1 VVGSSDGVV
10 VRDAG
15 HGAGIRDVAH
25 NLPVDLLP
33 INTIDLLVILVAIGA
48 AIVGFRSGALPQL
61 FGLAFVGGAVVLIV
75 AFAPQITSA
84 LADLEQPAR
93 ALVAIGGA
101 FLVLVMAEAIGSGL
115 GAALRDGIGR
125 RGVAGGVDSAIGA
138 LVGIA
143 QVLLVT
149 WLVGGLLATS
159 AVPVVGLEAQKS
171 TAVRWLLETLPP
183 PGEVIGEVGSIL
195 DDSGLPQVFS
205 GLEPLPAPPVDVP
218 GGSEAA
224 RIAGA
229 ALLSTVRVESAG
241 CGATFT
247 GTAFSVAP
255 GVFVT
260 NAHVVAGADRVTLR
274 GTAGSG
280 RGRVVLFDPDL
291 DVALV
296 RAPDLPLPALELA
309 STAPERGAIGAA
321 VGHPN
326 GSGLTALPAAV
337 TAQIRAR
344 GRNLYGDQPIVR
356 DILELR
362 AAIEPGVSGG
372 PLVMLDGTVGGIV
385 FAESRTDPT
394 VGYALDPEDVSV
406 AIGPG
411 LDATAEVDT
420 GPCVR

>member
-1 VVGSSDGVV
+1 M
-10 VRDAG
+10 
-15 HGAGIRDVAH
+15 
-25 NLPVDLLP
+25 DLLP
-33 INTIDLLVILVAIGA
+33 VNAIDLLVILLAAGA

-61 FGLAFVGGAVVLIV
+61 LGLAAVGGAVVLIV

-84 LADLEQPAR
+84 LAALEQPAR

-101 FLVLVMAEAIGSGL
+101 FLVVAMAEAIGSGL

-125 RGVAGGVDSAIGA
+125 HGVAGGIDSAVGA

-159 AVPVVGLEAQKS
+159 AVPVVGVEAQKS
-171 TAVRWLLETLPP
+171 TAVRWLLEALPP
-183 PGEVIGEVGSIL
+183 PGEVIGEVGAVL

-218 GGSEAA
+218 GGAEAA

-229 ALLSTVRVESAG
+229 ALLSTVRVEAAG
-241 CGATFT
+241 CGASFT
-247 GTAFSVAP
+247 GTAFAVAP

-280 RGRVVLFDPDL
+280 RGTVVLFDSDL

-309 STAPERGAIGAA
+309 AEAPERGTVGAA

-326 GSGLTALPAAV
+326 GAGLTALPAAV
-337 TAQIRAR
+337 TAQIQAR
-344 GRNLYGDQPIVR
+344 GRDLYGQQPIVR
-356 DILELR
+356 DILELQ

-372 PLVMLDGTVGGIV
+372 PLVLLDGTVGGIV
-385 FAESRTDPT
+385 FAESRTDAA
-394 VGYALDPEDVSV
+394 VGYALEPQAVAD

-411 LDATAEVDT
+411 LDATTPVDT
-420 GPCVR
+420 GPCIR